1 MAGVG
6 GFGGTSIGGVR
17 DDGTRFVQYELFG
30 SAYGGRAGSDGPSGT
45 AVLLSNCRTAPI
57 EVLECE
63 FPTRIRRWELIAD
76 SGGAGEYRGG
86 LASRRETQILAA
98 SVQLTLR
105 GTGHV
110 VRGFAREN
118 GEPGRNATC
127 TINPGR
133 PGAKAMPSRFSGLLL
148 THDDVIQTEKG
159 GGGGLGDPRR
169 RPFEKVVDDVLD
181 GHVSRAAAIASY
193 GVDPARLDAALAA
206 WDGVAVAT

>member
-1 MAGVG
+1 V
-6 GFGGTSIGGVR
+6 
-17 DDGTRFVQYELFG
+17 
-30 SAYGGRAGSDGPSGT
+30 
-45 AVLLSNCRTAPI
+45 
-57 EVLECE
+57 
-63 FPTRIRRWELIAD
+63 
-76 SGGAGEYRGG
+76 
-86 LASRRETQILAA
+86 
-98 SVQLTLR
+98 VQLTMR

-133 PGAKAMPSRFSGLLL
+133 DDAKSMPSRFSALALKRS
-148 THDDVIQTEKG
+148 DVVQAEKG

-181 GHVSRAAAIASY
+181 HHVSRDAAIASY

-206 WDGVAVAT
+206 WGA